1 MSETQTLDRQEF
13 KEMLED
19 WQDLAFSSGD
29 RLTAFRIR
37 RVLRRPRA
45 LNQLFEKTMQAA
57 HDQRSRDG
65 LQADGEFLKWFF
77 EWFSNG
83 GAQVILEFI
92 KQLIPL
98 FSK

>member
-1 MSETQTLDRQEF
+1 
-13 KEMLED
+13 MLED
-19 WQDLAFSSGD
+19 WRDSAYSAGD
-29 RLTAFRIR
+29 WLTAFRIR
-37 RVLRRPRA
+37 RVLRRPRK
-45 LNQLFEKTMQAA
+45 LNQLFEKSMQAA
-57 HDQRSRDG
+57 QDQRAKEG
-65 LQADGEFLKWFF
+65 VQADGEFLKWFI